1 MPEKRSSS
9 SKRKASPTKKQ
20 SRKNSTKFSN
30 FSIWSATEPALKFP
44 ALTKSAKADVCIVGA
59 GIAGLT
65 TGYLLVK
72 EGKSVIII
80 DKVSV
85 GQGETVNTSAHLS
98 NEIDATYHEI
108 ARLHLEK
115 GAHMA
120 AESHTAA
127 ISKIESIV
135 AAEDIDCEFA
145 RVDGYLFLGPGDSE
159 KTLDQELEAAQRAGV
174 NVSKDQTFSFG
185 LAAGP
190 CLRFRQQ
197 AQFHPAKYMA
207 GLARAFKRAGGK
219 IYGKTAAKEMKG
231 GERAEV
237 KTARGRTI
245 TANAVVVATNTPV
258 NDWVKM
264 HTKQTA
270 YRTYVIGVP
279 VPLDSIPTAL
289 YWDTEDPFHYVR
301 LQRIGEGAQARDILI
316 IGGEDHKT
324 GQNEDL
330 ENRYARLLS
339 WGRTHFPGLPE
350 PEFRWSGQIMVTT
363 DGLAFIGR
371 NPGDERNVFIVTGD
385 CGVGL
390 THGTIA
396 GMLITDMVMGREN
409 PWAMLY
415 DPARKSPLAALTF
428 AKENLN
434 VASQYASWVTPGEVN
449 DVEEIRPGT
458 GAIVRRGLSKI
469 AVYRDPDGNL
479 HERSAVCTHLGC
491 IVAWNAAESSWDC
504 PCHGSRFDPDGKVL
518 NGPAIAPL
526 APAEEKDAKS
536 HSAHSE

>member
-85 GQGETVNTSAHLS
+85 GQGETINTSAHLS
-98 NEIDATYHEI
+98 NEIDASYHEI

-115 GAHMA
+115 GARMA
-120 AESHTAA
+120 AESHTVA

-135 AAEDIDCEFA
+135 SAEDIDCEFA

-159 KTLDQELEAAQRAGV
+159 KTLDQELEAAQRASV
-174 NVSKDQTFSFG
+174 DVAKEQAFSFG
-185 LAAGP
+185 LIAGP

-219 IYGKTAAKEMKG
+219 IYGKTEAKEMKG
-231 GERAEV
+231 GERAEI
-237 KTARGRTI
+237 KTAKGRTI
-245 TANAVVVATNTPV
+245 TADAAVVATNTPI

-264 HTKQTA
+264 HNKQTA

-279 VPLDSIPTAL
+279 VPLDSIATAL

-339 WGRTHFPGLPE
+339 WGRRYFPGLPE
-350 PEFRWSGQIMVTT
+350 PEFRWSGQIMDTT

-371 NPGDERNVFIVTGD
+371 NPGDEPNVFIVTGD

-396 GMLITDMVMGREN
+396 GLLITDMIMEREN
-409 PWAMLY
+409 PWATLY
-415 DPARKSPLAALTF
+415 DPGAQEPAGGADICERKF
-428 AKENLN
+428 E
-434 VASQYASWVTPGEVN
+434 
-449 DVEEIRPGT
+449 
-458 GAIVRRGLSKI
+458 RRI
-469 AVYRDPDGNL
+469 AV
-479 HERSAVCTHLGC
+479 C
-491 IVAWNAAESSWDC
+491 
-504 PCHGSRFDPDGKVL
+504 
-518 NGPAIAPL
+518 
-526 APAEEKDAKS
+526 
-536 HSAHSE
+536 